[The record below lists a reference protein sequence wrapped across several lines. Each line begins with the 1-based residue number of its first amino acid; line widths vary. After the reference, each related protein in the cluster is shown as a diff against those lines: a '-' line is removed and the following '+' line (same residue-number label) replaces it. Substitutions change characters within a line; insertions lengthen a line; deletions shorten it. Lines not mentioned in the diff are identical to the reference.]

1 MLNAEFHPDQSP
13 ERIVTAIPSRRM
25 KSHKDLVVW
34 QKAVVLAGNVY
45 RATNSFPSHELYG
58 LTAQLRR
65 AAVSIA
71 SNLAEGCAR
80 ASRKELI
87 QFLHVARGSLAE
99 LETQI
104 EIARTLGLLPVNS
117 TLFEDAGEVGRM
129 INGLISSLRP
139 PGSSVSALFR
149 PSSLTPNP

>member
-1 MLNAEFHPDQSP
+1 M
-13 ERIVTAIPSRRM
+13 RC
-25 KSHKDLVVW
+25 HKDLIVW
-34 QKAVVLAGNVY
+34 QKAIALAANVY
-45 RATNSFPSHELYG
+45 RVTHAFPSQEIYS

-80 ASRKELI
+80 ASRKELM

-104 EIARTLGLLPVNS
+104 NIAQTLNYLPEGS
-117 TLFEDAGEVGRM
+117 TLPEDAAEVGRL

-139 PGSSVSALFR
+139 PGASASVVFSA
-149 PSSLTPNP
+149 SSLTPNR